1 MLNIF
6 KYKNKIFKKIKTLN
20 NIKKEKLKRNF
31 WIDLINP
38 SNIEKIYIEKTFNQK
53 IIKNL
58 ELSNIEYSAR
68 FFKDKNGLHIHSFF
82 VEKNIEDY
90 MNIYTVAFIL
100 NKNKLYSLRE
110 KELITFKICK
120 YKIIN
125 KKTKYKNIYNLLLDL
140 FEIKIEQL
148 ANEIEIISN
157 DLENLTSIILKYQNN
172 QEFNISISILSKKED
187 MTSKIR
193 ICLID
198 TKRAIKFLIRKINFN
213 DIQKKLSKE
222 IITDIES
229 LLTYNES
236 LFQKINF
243 LMQSAMG
250 FLNIEQNSI
259 LKIFSIISVIFLPP
273 TLISSIYGMNF
284 KYIPELNL
292 HYGYPITIAIMFLSG
307 LIPYTYFKFRKWVL
321 INKYQINKK
330 IKIKFL

>member
-1 MLNIF
+1 MLYIF
-6 KYKNKIFKKIKTLN
+6 KHKNKIFRKIKTLN
-20 NIKKEKLKRNF
+20 YIKKEKLKRNY

-38 SNIEKIYIEKTFNQK
+38 SNIEITYIKKTFNQK
-53 IIKNL
+53 IIKNF
-58 ELSNIEYSAR
+58 ELLNIEYSAR
-68 FFKDKNGLHIHSFF
+68 FFKDKNGLHIYSFF
-82 VEKNIEDY
+82 VEKNFEDY

-100 NKNKLYSLRE
+100 KKNKLYSLR
-110 KELITFKICK
+110 KRELKIFKIYK

-125 KKTKYKNIYNLLLDL
+125 KKTKYKNIYNLILDL

-148 ANEIEIISN
+148 ANDIEIISK
-157 DLENLTSIILKYQNN
+157 DLENLTSIILTYQNN
-172 QEFNISISILSKKED
+172 QQFNMSISILSKKEN

-193 ICLID
+193 ICLTD
-198 TKRAIKFLIRKINFN
+198 TKRAIKFLIRKINFDN
-213 DIQKKLSKE
+213 IQKKLYKE

-229 LLTYNES
+229 LLIYNES

-284 KYIPELNL
+284 KYIPELNW
-292 HYGYPITIAIMFLSG
+292 HYGYPITISIIFLSG
-307 LIPYTYFKFRKWVL
+307 LIPYTYFKFKKWIL
-321 INKYQINKK
+321 INKH
-330 IKIKFL
+330 